1 MTQREIEL
9 ARELV
14 DYPDHG
20 FIERA
25 IYLDN
30 AGTEVVPRSV
40 GSQREVRAKIQPG
53 IAKVVLHSHTLP
65 DGSLSSEDITTA
77 VAHRLEKI
85 IAVFKN
91 NAYVASEFQSDDP
104 VDWEEADRIVEK
116 MKVEIAEEKGILS
129 CCVTQAERE
138 SVGVAWF
145 DGLSDTDKTLHNDR
159 FNRRISATG
168 LFKYRVVSL
177 FP

>member
-14 DYPDHG
+14 GYPDHG
-20 FIERA
+20 SIERA

-30 AGTEVVPRSV
+30 VGNEVEPRSV
-40 GSQREVRAKIQPG
+40 GNQREVRAKIQPD

-91 NAYVASEFQSDDP
+91 HAYVASEFQSDAP
-104 VDWEEADRIVEK
+104 ADWEGADRIVEK
-116 MKVEIAEEKGILS
+116 TKVEIAEEKGILNS
-129 CCVTQAERE
+129 CVTQAERE

-145 DGLSDTDKTLHNDR
+145 DRLSNTDKILHNDR
-159 FNRRISATG
+159 FNQRISATG
-168 LFKYRVVSL
+168 LFNYRVVSL